1 MVHALRARRVITPAG
16 SLDAAVVIDGERI
29 AAIKPAHELSADVPM
44 HDLGELALLPGLID
58 VHTHINEPGRTEWEG
73 FVTATRAAAAGGFTT
88 VIDMPLNNLPETT
101 TVAAL
106 EAKREAT
113 YTSTS
118 EEHRSSK
125 CLIDY
130 ALWGGCVDGNQQH
143 LEPLAAAGVA
153 GFKSFLIYPGCDGF
167 TEIDRANLEAAIPHL
182 VRTGLPLLVHAEL
195 APAIEAAT
203 EDLNHLD
210 ANWRRYKT
218 YLTSRP
224 DEAELDAIAML
235 LELCRR
241 YRFRLHIVHLSTAKA
256 LPMIT
261 AAKREGLPLTVETCP
276 HYLHLTAEQIADGAT
291 QFKCAPPIRSAA
303 NREQL
308 WQALLDGTIDLIA
321 TDHSP
326 CPPAMKKLDRA
337 TAGDDAGRF
346 DKAWGGIASLSTAV
360 SVVWTECVARGLS
373 LRQLAQWMA
382 AAPAQ
387 MAGLDARVGSITP
400 GKHANFVVFDPEAS
414 FTLETGHLHYRHAIS
429 PYIGEVLRGRVQTTW
444 LRGSVVYEIDDSPS
458 AFKYPARGREYAI
471 S

>member
-1 MVHALRARRVITPAG
+1 M
-16 SLDAAVVIDGERI
+16 DAAVVIEGERI
-29 AAIKPAHELSADVPM
+29 AAVKPAHELSADVAVR
-44 HDLGELALLPGLID
+44 DLGALALLPGLVD

-101 TVAAL
+101 TVGAL
-106 EAKREAT
+106 EAKRAAT
-113 YTSTS
+113 RD
-118 EEHRSSK
+118 EHGHTK

-130 ALWGGCVDGNQQH
+130 ALWGGCVDGNQEH

-195 APAIEAAT
+195 APEIEAAT

-241 YRFRLHIVHLSTAKA
+241 HRFRLHIVHLSTAKA
-256 LPMIT
+256 LPMLA

-291 QFKCAPPIRSAA
+291 QFKCAPPIRSAV

-373 LRQLAQWMA
+373 LQQLVQWMA

-387 MAGLDARVGSITP
+387 MAGLDAHVGSITP
-400 GKHANFVVFDPEAS
+400 GKHANFVAFDPEAS
-414 FTLETGHLHYRHAIS
+414 FTLEAGHLHYRHAIS
-429 PYIGEVLRGRVQTTW
+429 PYICETLRGRVQATW
-444 LRGSVVYEIDDSPS
+444 LRGSVVYEFDDAQS
-458 AFKYPARGREYAI
+458 ACRYPARGREYAI